1 MNDNKELPIVK
12 LDILGHNLV
21 ITVSRQEDNNHTA
34 SVLHHPDTPKSMIPR
49 MNKYLRDEGFTEQ
62 VEMILEKEEHL
73 ENEYLSTGGECGVAH
88 AEAVGSAIQA
98 GFDSYD
104 AKLYVRQQRPKE
116 ER

>member
-34 SVLHHPDTPKSMIPR
+34 SVLHHPDTPKSMVPR

-62 VEMILEKEEHL
+62 VEMILESL
-73 ENEYLSTGGECGVAH
+73 DNEV
-88 AEAVGSAIQA
+88 
-98 GFDSYD
+98 YD
-104 AKLYVRQQRPKE
+104 THEVRMIANELK
-116 ER
+116 